1 MNWQQRLLKRIALTE
16 SLHYIVNDPDN
27 LCFEPT
33 VADQF
38 EQSGSVFFSENDPMA
53 LRLCFEQWRDSEVR
67 RALIIRVVD
76 DHPVIPHDI
85 ESSATWLDF
94 DISEVIPNLDA
105 HVLRSLS
112 PKDYEPLIDAVK
124 TYRIGKLNQSDSV
137 DFVLRHIYKIAPEII
152 QSETDLVRL
161 LIRKHYLGIEMPL
174 LLENRLIETL
184 AAHKRF
190 GRWDFTKIVPDRTEF
205 FDFLQRQWV
214 LHLEHKSNLN
224 EVRDSAWPKDELVVP
239 FTDQDIKVFI
249 DNLFADGV
257 LHAVE
262 FEGLG
267 KNDWE
272 WVGVI
277 ADDDSRDFLR
287 LNQLL
292 LSLSEQLDDRELLP
306 SADFWEDVAYD
317 LGVLNSL
324 SYSLKGEDV
333 YSLNAKIENLNTRI
347 DEMFGTWLQDN
358 FGKLINTP
366 TSRFPKMLHKI
377 PDWLNLKV
385 GTDRKVCLLVMD
397 GMGFQQWTHVK
408 KSIVDIPDVRIE
420 ERGIFSWVPTIT
432 SIARQALFSGKQ
444 PRSFPDSW
452 DNTSK
457 EKALWQAYW
466 EDQGLS
472 KDEVSYA
479 VKVENSWDID
489 SFVDRFH
496 SPRLKVAGF
505 VINYIDEQ
513 MHGMKSGMS
522 GLNVALVDWL
532 DKWQF
537 SSKIEAL
544 LDSGFEV
551 IITADHGN
559 QEAIGKGWPNEGV
572 KAETKGER
580 VRLYKNT
587 VEYSNEEADVLEWPA
602 KKYGLPPDIYPLV
615 SKGRHAFVQKDK
627 LIVGHGG
634 ISLHEVVVPLA
645 IITRNQ
651 HVKESEF

>member
-1 MNWQQRLLKRIALTE
+1 
-16 SLHYIVNDPDN
+16 
-27 LCFEPT
+27 
-33 VADQF
+33 
-38 EQSGSVFFSENDPMA
+38 
-53 LRLCFEQWRDSEVR
+53 
-67 RALIIRVVD
+67 
-76 DHPVIPHDI
+76 
-85 ESSATWLDF
+85 
-94 DISEVIPNLDA
+94 
-105 HVLRSLS
+105 
-112 PKDYEPLIDAVK
+112 
-124 TYRIGKLNQSDSV
+124 
-137 DFVLRHIYKIAPEII
+137 
-152 QSETDLVRL
+152 
-161 LIRKHYLGIEMPL
+161 
-174 LLENRLIETL
+174 
-184 AAHKRF
+184 
-190 GRWDFTKIVPDRTEF
+190 
-205 FDFLQRQWV
+205 
-214 LHLEHKSNLN
+214 
-224 EVRDSAWPKDELVVP
+224 
-239 FTDQDIKVFI
+239 
-249 DNLFADGV
+249 
-257 LHAVE
+257 
-262 FEGLG
+262 
-267 KNDWE
+267 
-272 WVGVI
+272 
-277 ADDDSRDFLR
+277 
-287 LNQLL
+287 
-292 LSLSEQLDDRELLP
+292 
-306 SADFWEDVAYD
+306 
-317 LGVLNSL
+317 
-324 SYSLKGEDV
+324 
-333 YSLNAKIENLNTRI
+333 
-347 DEMFGTWLQDN
+347 
-358 FGKLINTP
+358 
-366 TSRFPKMLHKI
+366 
-377 PDWLNLKV
+377 
-385 GTDRKVCLLVMD
+385 MD

-472 KDEVSYA
+472 KDEVAYA
-479 VKVENSWDID
+479 VKVENSRVLG

-513 MHGMKSGMS
+513 MHGMKSEMS

-559 QEAIGKGWPNEGV
+559 QEAIDKGWPNEGV

-602 KKYGLPPDIYPLV
+602 KKYGLPLNIYPLV